1 MIDPV
6 SRGHR
11 WKLFYD
17 EEGGLR
23 DILEGLRVAY
33 LERLSAVEPWET
45 DKLTKLAI
53 ASRVTQAVDDEVRSI
68 IEAGKVS
75 GDRREHIRKI
85 EAIPAAKRRWL

>member
-1 MIDPV
+1 MTDPV
-6 SRGHR
+6 ARAQR

-23 DILEGLRVAY
+23 DILESLRVAY

-53 ASRVTQAVDDEVRSI
+53 ASKVTRAVDSEI
-68 IEAGKVS
+68 LAILTAGKVEA
-75 GDRREHIRKI
+75 DRREHVKKI
-85 EAIPAAKRRWL
+85 ERIPTAKRRWL